1 MSCLAGVCRTVS
13 SGEVVKLVNTVKI
26 KLESRI
32 QGTGVLVVSR
42 QSTQHSLGTFSAQSE
57 PMVSCQHSLQYHPFS
72 AVPGMV
78 ANAPLV

>member
-13 SGEVVKLVNTVKI
+13 SGEVVKLVTGKI

-42 QSTQHSLGTFSAQSE
+42 QSTQHSLGTFSAQSG